1 MSAPHLQAQAQAFL
15 AGADLSSHQH
25 KLVKYGSSPQEVV
38 LCGDAEKPCG
48 ILMNAPKQGEL
59 AEVAIA
65 GGFKAK
71 VASSV
76 NAGESCTSGV
86 SGVGRTSVAGEWA
99 IGIFQDDGA
108 SGDVVPVQIDFHQLD
123 A

>member
-1 MSAPHLQAQAQAFL
+1 MSAPHLKAEAQAFV

-25 KLVKYGSSPQEVV
+25 KLVKFGSSASEVI

-48 ILMNAPKQGEL
+48 ILMNAPKSGEV

-65 GGFKAK
+65 GGFKVK
-71 VASSV
+71 VTSSV
-76 NAGESCTSGV
+76 SVGNSCASGA
-86 SGVGRTSVAGEWA
+86 SGVGRDAVAGEWS
-99 IGIFQDDGA
+99 IGMFHDDGA
-108 SGDVVPVQIDFHQLD
+108 SGDIVPVQIDFHQLD